1 MINLRTVTKE
11 PRLAPILMGVD
22 VERIGMSSVAPTQ
35 SMASCR
41 RRWHASSD
49 ASATT
54 SAVASSPWQMSAR
67 MNMRLDRESRKQSIA
82 FLQDVTFANFGGSA
96 AYSDAGTTSPCAARS
111 ALSLLPFFLS
121 SLRLIDAAA
130 LSDRSSRFL
139 RRATACTSPLMA
151 EACLRAPASLIA
163 AAVSSTVSLLR
174 GLVCWPRIVDAE
186 SPSAPLKEH
195 RTKAATS
202 ATAATAANV
211 ALSDVE
217 RADVEQHR
225 DLAFAVAVGIGGNE
239 GLDDGEFVFA
249 SILLL
254 LRCLPDLHD
263 AAQAHTLLAG
273 RIAAAAAA
281 STLYKFFIEGCDE
294 DSASGSLLTRAGAT
308 WRHDQLK
315 NAMRRCET
323 VLAFRGNLFSTAT
336 DNVLISSRG
345 KVEHALRQGRLDKK
359 AASGCRAVAFYVA
372 FHCVYEVNKFTDS
385 VGQDAVA
392 SAISLSSLA
401 CAHASGYHAS
411 LPEREEHAALGAQ
424 LLERVAKLGT
434 TAQSM
439 VGGVFDDASRRE
451 HFMTSRQSVA
461 DAARSLR
468 GRQLLPAM
476 QRFESGE

>member
-1 MINLRTVTKE
+1 M
-11 PRLAPILMGVD
+11 
-22 VERIGMSSVAPTQ
+22 
-35 SMASCR
+35 
-41 RRWHASSD
+41 
-49 ASATT
+49 
-54 SAVASSPWQMSAR
+54 
-67 MNMRLDRESRKQSIA
+67 
-82 FLQDVTFANFGGSA
+82 
-96 AYSDAGTTSPCAARS
+96 
-111 ALSLLPFFLS
+111 
-121 SLRLIDAAA
+121 
-130 LSDRSSRFL
+130 
-139 RRATACTSPLMA
+139 
-151 EACLRAPASLIA
+151 
-163 AAVSSTVSLLR
+163 
-174 GLVCWPRIVDAE
+174 
-186 SPSAPLKEH
+186 
-195 RTKAATS
+195 
-202 ATAATAANV
+202 
-211 ALSDVE
+211 E
-217 RADVEQHR
+217 RADVEWHR
-225 DLAFAVAVGIGGNE
+225 DLAFAVAIGIGSNE
-239 GLDDGEFVFA
+239 WLDDGEFVFA

-273 RIAAAAAA
+273 RIAAAAAT

-294 DSASGSLLTRAGAT
+294 DSASGSLLTRALAQGAT
-308 WRHDQLK
+308 WRHDHLK

-336 DNVLISSRG
+336 DNVLICSRG

-401 CAHASGYHAS
+401 CAHASGYHAR

-434 TAQSM
+434 AAQSM

-451 HFMTSRQSVA
+451 HFMTSRQSVT

-476 QRFESGE
+476 QRLESGE